1 MNQNVAHRGII
12 GNEKPKP
19 PGYVEPFD
27 YTAINFTFQRRF
39 RPETLFLR
47 RRDIFVARRKLLF
60 STHYLG
66 PQASGFNTA
75 FSKCGIALLDS
86 PFRFN

>member
-1 MNQNVAHRGII
+1 MRRMAHQVPTAMLLQHGEMNQNVAHCGII

-27 YTAINFTFQRRF
+27 DAAINLVFQRRF
-39 RPETLFLR
+39 RPETLFPW

-66 PQASGFNTA
+66 PPSD
-75 FSKCGIALLDS
+75 CI
-86 PFRFN
+86 